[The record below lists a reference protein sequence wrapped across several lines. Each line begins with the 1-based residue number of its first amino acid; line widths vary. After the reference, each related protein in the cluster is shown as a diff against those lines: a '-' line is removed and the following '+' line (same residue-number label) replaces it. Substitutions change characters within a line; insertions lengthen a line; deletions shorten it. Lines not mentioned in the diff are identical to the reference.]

1 MWNLGSLLGVV
12 PGQLGEGGVVTVYAV
27 ITLGPPLRVVQVLG
41 DGKLLLEE
49 MCTFLSDYPG
59 NVR

>member
-27 ITLGPPLRVVQVLG
+27 ITLGPPLG
-41 DGKLLLEE
+41 GGKLLLEE